1 MLIRR
6 LVAADAQAYW
16 ETRNRGL
23 KEFPDAFT
31 TSVEEGLATT
41 PSTLARRFGGNG
53 ADDFVLGAFTDDGVL
68 VGQAGF
74 KREARQ
80 KSRHTGSV
88 IGMYVTPE
96 QRGTGLGK
104 RLLFALIEELRNVDG
119 IEQVNLSVTH
129 SNADARKLYI
139 YAGFV
144 PFGIERNAIKIDGVY
159 YDKEFMALKL

>member
-6 LVAADAQAYW
+6 LVAADAQAHW

-31 TSVEEGLATT
+31 TSIEEGLAIT

-74 KREARQ
+74 QREARQ

-88 IGMYVTPE
+88 TGMYMTPE

-104 RLLFALIEELRNVDG
+104 RLGLMLVRLLALS
-119 IEQVNLSVTH
+119 QT
-129 SNADARKLYI
+129 
-139 YAGFV
+139 
-144 PFGIERNAIKIDGVY
+144 
-159 YDKEFMALKL
+159 